1 MFGNEDDWSEQEK
14 SRMIG
19 DGDAFGKGDTTEEII
34 DNGPEV
40 DNNNDQILG
49 DGDLENQRDVDD
61 KVEGEDD
68 EDDNGEGEEYINNIE
83 EEVDMM

>member
-1 MFGNEDDWSEQEK
+1 
-14 SRMIG
+14 MIG

-34 DNGPEV
+34 DKGPEV

-68 EDDNGEGEEYINNIE
+68 EDDNGEGQDQDDTNNIEEDAE